1 MRTEDPDRQKL
12 LIGLL
17 TVRLL
22 ALLIFRSPQPAAPGQ
37 RLLARFFWKELLMKR
52 EEETL
57 ASSPGGGGAP
67 ALTDGRGRRL
77 RPATSARIAVSFH
90 REHARRVKTGHPCQ

>member
-1 MRTEDPDRQKL
+1 MRTEDPDRQRL

-17 TVRLL
+17 TVCRPL

-37 RLLARFFWKELLMKR
+37 RLLAHFFWKELLMKR

-57 ASSPGGGGAP
+57 ASSPDGGAP

-77 RPATSARIAVSFH
+77 RPATSARVAVSFH